1 MFRKFF
7 LGAAAF
13 VAAAGIVV
21 GSTRSA
27 ALPPYSFD
35 GAPATPAAYSAA
47 DMDIQVH
54 SRNGQSVSP
63 IPASGFSA
71 GHKASYSV
79 PVPEGATSAQIGLT
93 SNYGGPCIAE
103 GFNL

>member
-13 VAAAGIVV
+13 VAAAGIAV

-35 GAPATPAAYSAA
+35 GAPATPAAY
-47 DMDIQVH
+47 
-54 SRNGQSVSP
+54 
-63 IPASGFSA
+63 
-71 GHKASYSV
+71 
-79 PVPEGATSAQIGLT
+79 PEGATSAQIGLT